1 MQKQNEVSLLFFI
14 LIFDF
19 KQDLSKLNM
28 RNNAIFV
35 RVFLSDLNK
44 VVPKLLM
51 TSASNQVPPSDTAQT
66 QCKCEHQCYS
76 ADKADTLLLHT
87 RMKLKGKKTM

>member
-35 RVFLSDLNK
+35 RVFLSNLNK

-51 TSASNQVPPSDTAQT
+51 TSASNQVPRQT
-66 QCKCEHQCYS
+66 LHKHNAKANISATLQTKQTHCCY
-76 ADKADTLLLHT
+76 T
-87 RMKLKGKKTM
+87 RE

>member
-1 MQKQNEVSLLFFI
+1 MQNQNEVSLLFFI

-19 KQDLSKLNM
+19 KQELSKLNM

-35 RVFLSDLNK
+35 RVFLSNLNK

-51 TSASNQVPPSDTAQT
+51 TSASNQVPPVRHCTNTMQMRTSVLLCRQSRHTAAT
-66 QCKCEHQCYS
+66 HENEI
-76 ADKADTLLLHT
+76 
-87 RMKLKGKKTM
+87 